1 MTSTC
6 LRCDWVGET
15 TDTTCPTCGAPL
27 YRSPPRD
34 RERHSVERWGVS
46 SSPRGPSQHP
56 EPPSASHGPEHRPS
70 LPGRSVGTSDRS
82 VFLLVGVVFAL
93 LAFLLTRGGGPD
105 IEPRSVSPSPLALPR
120 SGGLLVYAAPDGQ
133 GAARLWRWN
142 LLTGTVVQGP
152 LIREPVAMVNVG
164 SPEDGW
170 LGVTS
175 DLGNGVHEAAV
186 LDSLDPG
193 AVIAPLGRAD
203 IVTWAREGSSAIF
216 VDRGPLLDGC
226 RREISV
232 SVERVGVESRDV
244 VMHDTI
250 CGDVISAGRTS
261 IGYFLTEQGL
271 GRVDVVGQGYPDA
284 GVLLEGYGVI
294 AISPGGDML
303 VTPGSEFLPAIVPT
317 RPVTG
322 GYDPPP
328 LWIAGQA
335 SAFRQFSGPPV
346 PYVVQGI
353 ALRVDEV
360 LGYAP
365 DETTALVIG
374 RLGGD
379 RPGLWELPL
388 GVARVESTTARYV
401 AEVGGVTAA
410 AYANDGTAFVVTEG
424 RLWRLR
430 NHRLTPIDV
439 PEGAPVPNGPLAW
452 IVREPTADL

>member
-1 MTSTC
+1 
-6 LRCDWVGET
+6 
-15 TDTTCPTCGAPL
+15 
-27 YRSPPRD
+27 
-34 RERHSVERWGVS
+34 
-46 SSPRGPSQHP
+46 
-56 EPPSASHGPEHRPS
+56 
-70 LPGRSVGTSDRS
+70 LPGRPVTTSARS
-82 VFLLVGVVFAL
+82 VFLLVGVVFAV
-93 LAFLLTRGGGPD
+93 LAFLLTGGGGPD
-105 IEPRSVSPSPLALPR
+105 IEPRLVAPSPPARQP

-133 GAARLWRWN
+133 GANRLWRWN
-142 LLTGTVVQGP
+142 FLTGTVTKGP
-152 LIREPVAMVNVG
+152 LVREPIAMVNIG

-170 LGVTS
+170 LGLTS
-175 DLGNGVHEAAV
+175 DLGNGVQEAVV

-193 AVIAPLGRAD
+193 AEVAPLGRAD
-203 IVTWAREGSSAIF
+203 IVTWVLRGTSAVL

-232 SVERVGVESRDV
+232 SVEQVGIEGRRV

-250 CGDVISAGRTS
+250 CGDVLTAGRTS
-261 IGYFLTEQGL
+261 IGYFLTEQGP
-271 GRVDVVGQGYPDA
+271 GRVDVVGEGYPDA
-284 GVLLEGYGVI
+284 GVLLEDYGVI

-303 VTPGSEFLPAIVPT
+303 VTPGMEFLPAIVPI
-317 RPVTG
+317 RPATG
-322 GYDPPP
+322 EYDPPP
-328 LWIAGQA
+328 FWVAGQA
-335 SAFRQFSGPPV
+335 SAYRQFSGPPV

-365 DETTALVIG
+365 GETMALVIG

-379 RPGLWELPL
+379 RPGLWEIPL

-401 AEVGGVTAA
+401 AEVGGFTAA

-424 RLWRLR
+424 RLWRLT
-430 NHRLTPIDV
+430 NHRLIPLDV

>member
-1 MTSTC
+1 
-6 LRCDWVGET
+6 
-15 TDTTCPTCGAPL
+15 
-27 YRSPPRD
+27 
-34 RERHSVERWGVS
+34 
-46 SSPRGPSQHP
+46 
-56 EPPSASHGPEHRPS
+56 
-70 LPGRSVGTSDRS
+70 

-93 LAFLLTRGGGPD
+93 LAFLLTRGGDPD
-105 IEPRSVSPSPLALPR
+105 IEPRSASPSPLAPQR

-142 LLTGTVVQGP
+142 LLTGTVAKGP
-152 LIREPVAMVNVG
+152 LIREPIAMVNVG

-170 LGVTS
+170 LGLTS

-186 LDSLDPG
+186 VDSLDPG

-203 IVTWAREGSSAIF
+203 IVTWARQGASAIF

-244 VMHDTI
+244 VMHETI
-250 CGDVISAGRTS
+250 CGDVISAGRSS
-261 IGYFLTEQGL
+261 IGYFLTKQGL
-271 GRVDVVGQGYPDA
+271 GRVDVVGEGYPDA

-303 VTPGSEFLPAIVPT
+303 VTPGTEFLPAIVPT
-317 RPVTG
+317 RPTTHD
-322 GYDPPP
+322 YDPPP
-328 LWIAGQA
+328 FWVAGQA
-335 SAFRQFSGPPV
+335 FAYQQFSGPPV
-346 PYVVQGI
+346 PYVVQGV

-365 DETTALVIG
+365 GETTGLVIG

-401 AEVGGVTAA
+401 AEVGGFTAA

-452 IVREPTADL
+452 IAREPAADP